1 MLIAAQIKKTLNLLG
16 NRRLLRTS
24 TGSLSAEQILQGS
37 TSWHRFLDQ
46 LEIAPG
52 ERIAL
57 ILPNTENLVLV
68 HTGNLLSGRVTV
80 PLNPRQTQEEFIRI
94 FADAEPS
101 LVVVSASANPTV
113 RAALA
118 ELGHSPHILDE
129 SLIPS
134 AIHGGSRSPEPK
146 APGLKAHHPAMIVYT
161 SGTTGK
167 PKGAILTQGN
177 LAQSAAS
184 LIQAWEFTPQDRLLL
199 TLPLFHVHGLSV
211 GIHGM
216 LTAGYEVEL
225 HPRFDAPATLGL
237 LASKEKAFTLFFG
250 VPTYFHRF
258 LMEEDH
264 RDLSHLRLCLCGSAP
279 LAAGM
284 HQEILEHFGITLIE
298 RYGMSETLMNIS
310 NPIHG
315 PIHPGFVGQPLPG
328 VKIKIADMK
337 GNEVAPGFEGEI
349 LIRGPHVTPGYW
361 RNEKATT
368 AAFTQ
373 DGWFRSGDLGRFDR
387 DRNSYQ
393 ITGRKKELIIS
404 GGYNIHPR
412 EVEESLADF
421 CGIREVAI
429 GGHPDQDMGEI
440 VTAFIVP
447 QDKSQI
453 TLEKLQ
459 DHCRHQISAYKIPRK
474 IVFVQTLPRNALGKI
489 QRSLLL

>member
-1 MLIAAQIKKTLNLLG
+1 MLIAAQIKKTLDLLG
-16 NRRLLRTS
+16 NRCLLKTS
-24 TGSLSAEQILQGS
+24 TGCLSAKQILQGA

-57 ILPNTENLVLV
+57 ILPNTENLVLI
-68 HTGNLLSGRVTV
+68 HAGNLLSGRVTV
-80 PLNPRQTQEEFIRI
+80 PLNPRQTQEEFVRI
-94 FADAEPS
+94 FADAAPS
-101 LVVVSASANPTV
+101 LVVVSASASSTV

-129 SLIPS
+129 NFIPS
-134 AIHGGSRSPEPK
+134 AIHGGSRSPEQED
-146 APGLKAHHPAMIVYT
+146 PGLKAHHPAMIVYT

-167 PKGAILTQGN
+167 PKGAILTQSN

-199 TLPLFHVHGLSV
+199 TLPLFHVHGLGV

-225 HPRFDAPATLGL
+225 HPRFDAHAILEL
-237 LASKEKAFTLFFG
+237 LASKKRAFTLFFG

-258 LMEEDH
+258 LLEKDH

-279 LAAGM
+279 LSADI
-284 HQEILEHFGITLIE
+284 HQEIQKRFGITLTE

-315 PIHPGFVGQPLPG
+315 PVHPGFVGQPLPG
-328 VKIKIADMK
+328 VQIKIADED
-337 GNEVAPGFEGEI
+337 GNEVAPGMEGEI

-361 RNEKATT
+361 RNENAT
-368 AAFTQ
+368 AKAFTP
-373 DGWFRSGDLGRFDR
+373 DGWFRSGDLGQFDK

-412 EVEESLADF
+412 QVEESLADLQ
-421 CGIREVAI
+421 GIKEVAI
-429 GGHPDQDMGEI
+429 AGHPDQDLGEI

-447 QDKSQI
+447 QDETRI
-453 TLEKLQ
+453 TLDELQ
-459 DHCRHQISAYKIPRK
+459 DHCRPKISAYKIPRK
-474 IVFVQTLPRNALGKI
+474 LVFVPTLPRNALGKL
-489 QRSLLL
+489 QRSLLP